1 MPPDFILRREEA
13 DVSVQE
19 LHRYGTLTILVE
31 LGPKRYIRL
40 LNASVFEPFWIQ
52 PQIQLTLFDT
62 IVYGG
67 RRRVLRKHEWT
78 CY

>member
-19 LHRYGTLTILVE
+19 LYRYGTLTILVE

-52 PQIQLTLFDT
+52 PQIQSVNGKERLCDT
-62 IVYGG
+62 DGLCGI
-67 RRRVLRKHEWT
+67 
-78 CY
+78 